1 MNRDEFI
8 EYLESPDKLNGDHVE
23 DLKGLLQEY
32 PYFQTAHMLLVKA
45 LDNLKDLKFGN
56 QLKISAAHIGDRHI
70 LFNLVHQ
77 HKYSAHTQA
86 DQDIET
92 GSVDFPDGR
101 AGTGLPAT
109 ETGISE
115 TEKLE
120 APGAGTGISE
130 TEALETALPE
140 DGIPE
145 TEKPEAAGHE
155 TETPDSAVGKG
166 DSLAERIL
174 REIEQYKKTHGP
186 DMEPFAGGSEADSTT
201 SEAVPEADPHP
212 PDAVLEGDPH
222 PPLAGSEADPH
233 PPVAGSEA
241 DPHPPGTDSKTD
253 EESSHPNEDFYQDVF
268 LIDEDPEA
276 GDSEGENP
284 EIPAAGVNA
293 AGATADAE
301 LLEIDKSPGA
311 ASPSPVLG
319 PEGYSGE
326 EAGLH
331 EPENS
336 SSLETGPGDVSESRG
351 SGPEGYSGEE
361 AGLHEPE
368 NSSSL
373 ETGPGDESRAA
384 GPDEAVEKKNHKKP
398 LNAEIES
405 HSFSEWLDMFQPD
418 YEQYGQAAESE
429 PARRSPENDL
439 IERFLREKPR
449 IEPRSPLDDTD
460 PPVDLA
466 ARMETIQDEFLTET
480 LARIYVQQKHYKRAI
495 YAYEKLCLKYPEK
508 YSYFADQIDGIK
520 RFINPDN

>member
-311 ASPSPVLG
+311 ASPPPVL
-319 PEGYSGE
+319 
-326 EAGLH
+326 
-331 EPENS
+331 
-336 SSLETGPGDVSESRG
+336 
-351 SGPEGYSGEE
+351 GPEGYSGEE